1 MHLLTTILNSRSAL
15 IIKQWSSIVFI
26 SIISFTV
33 TILSIILLIILIIPH
48 RYRQN
53 SHSDFSLIL
62 FVLIFIIVFNLFDG
76 RSCLVLRH
84 LIVLV
89 VFG

>member
-26 SIISFTV
+26 SIISFTF
-33 TILSIILLIILIIPH
+33 LSIILLVILIVPH